1 MVSAFCENAPAPVSA
16 TRTAPLRE
24 HSGRGFDHGAYVPL
38 AEVYPDAD
46 VPVLQL
52 SMPTLDPRQL
62 MASGAPQAP
71 GTKRETT

>member
-1 MVSAFCENAPAPVSA
+1 M
-16 TRTAPLRE
+16 
-24 HSGRGFDHGAYVPL
+24 PL

-71 GTKRETT
+71 GTKRETA